1 MANTGWTADPADLT
15 VPPDA
20 GPNDSRIHI
29 SPGNLDPILTAFNQ
43 TGGIVFYIRQNT
55 AFILSA
61 EGPGAPGELHL
72 WAVQIAPDAP
82 QLHQIIDWFYFP
94 DATPAKVEMHIMV
107 DSADPAEFH
116 WLNMGADLIS
126 LGDFPQPVATNP
138 NTALGADV
146 QMYGQSME
154 RGLQTHVS
162 VGASS
167 ANIGTTETVVLTLP
181 SISYRAGR
189 WYEAKING
197 GMFGSAATNF
207 ADLRL
212 RKTNTAGTLLGSTF
226 KVGSTGVGQV
236 VALENSVF
244 FKVDINNDVTAN
256 LVLTLQASAG
266 TVGQFGSADT
276 PRSVKIWDRG
286 YTGFGGFAAYP
297 TLT

>member
-20 GPNDSRIHI
+20 PGTGNPYVHI
-29 SPGNLDPILTAFNQ
+29 SPGDLDPILSGLNQ
-43 TGGIVFYIRQNT
+43 NGGIVFYISADT
-55 AFILSA
+55 AFVMSS
-61 EGPGAPGELHL
+61 EGGVPGELHL
-72 WAVQIAPDAP
+72 WAVNPT
-82 QLHQIIDWFYFP
+82 QLHQVIDWFYFP
-94 DATPAKVEMHIMV
+94 AQTPARVEMHVMV

-116 WLNMGADLIS
+116 WLNLGADLIS
-126 LGDFPQPVATNP
+126 IGDFPQPVSTNP

-146 QMYGQSME
+146 EIYGQSME

-167 ANIGTTETVVLTLP
+167 ANIGTSETVVLTAP
-181 SISYRAGR
+181 SITYRAGR
-189 WYEAKING
+189 WYEVKING
-197 GMFGSAATNF
+197 GIFGSAATNF
-207 ADLRL
+207 ADLRV
-212 RKTNTAGTLLGSTF
+212 RKTNVAGTLLGSTF

-244 FKVDINNDVTAN
+244 FKVDALNDVTCN
-256 LVLTLQASAG
+256 LALTLQASAG

-276 PRSVKIWDRG
+276 PRSMKIWDRG